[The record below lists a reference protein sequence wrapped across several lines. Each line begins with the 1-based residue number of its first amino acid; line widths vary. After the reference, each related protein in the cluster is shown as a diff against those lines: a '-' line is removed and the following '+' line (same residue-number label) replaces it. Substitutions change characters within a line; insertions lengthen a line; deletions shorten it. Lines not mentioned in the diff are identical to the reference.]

1 MRYLSSKGKIVY
13 NTNIKKKG
21 CIINLGNR
29 KNPCKCQNKSVNK
42 FQDKNV
48 QKIYNIDILKKGD
61 IYDIRNKNTN

>member
-1 MRYLSSKGKIVY
+1 MKILEVLNEFY
-13 NTNIKKKG
+13 G
-21 CIINLGNR
+21 DFY
-29 KNPCKCQNKSVNK
+29 KCQNKSVNK

>member
-1 MRYLSSKGKIVY
+1 MRDFKLKNNVTIEVTDEVFLAIRSS
-13 NTNIKKKG
+13 
-21 CIINLGNR
+21 
-29 KNPCKCQNKSVNK
+29 CKCQNKSVNK

>member
-1 MRYLSSKGKIVY
+1 MIFIMANKHNSLPHTKWLCKYHIVFTPKY
-13 NTNIKKKG
+13 
-21 CIINLGNR
+21 R
-29 KNPCKCQNKSVNK
+29 CKCQNKSVNK

>member
-1 MRYLSSKGKIVY
+1 M
-13 NTNIKKKG
+13 
-21 CIINLGNR
+21 
-29 KNPCKCQNKSVNK
+29 CKCQNKSVNK